1 MGKSERPPIL
11 FTQVSVQLNLT
22 AGLIVE
28 MVKDFSQED
37 NSQSQ
42 MCIVAIMSHG
52 ENGVILGTD
61 GIGVKEE
68 DILNMFHNEAAPQ
81 LRGKPKFFIFAHCRL
96 TTQYIGRGKN

>member
-1 MGKSERPPIL
+1 M
-11 FTQVSVQLNLT
+11 QLNLT
-22 AGLIVE
+22 ADLIVE
-28 MVKDFSQED
+28 MAKNFSQED

-68 DILNMFHNEAAPQ
+68 VILNMFHNEAAPQ
-81 LRGKPKFFIFAHCRL
+81 IAG
-96 TTQYIGRGKN
+96 